1 MSGERVRRRFEVRG
15 VVQGVGFRPFVYVTA
30 AALSLS
36 GSVANDSAGV
46 VIEVEGDPDALAQF
60 AVRLREQAPPLAV
73 VESVRTSDLPVVGG
87 TGFSIAE
94 SRSRGGVRT
103 LVSADVATCADCR
116 RELADPADRRYR
128 HPFISCT
135 NCGPRFTIITG
146 VPYDRPATTMAGF
159 PMCPACEREYRDPGD
174 RRFHA
179 QPIACH
185 DCGPRLSLIRPGRD
199 ALAGEQAL
207 AEARTLLAA
216 GRILAVKGLGGYH
229 PACDARSPAA
239 VARLRRRKRRSS
251 KPFAVMARDLEIVA
265 DLVELPAVA
274 VELLAGP
281 RGPIVLL
288 PRRRPASLNRPS
300 DDGPVASEV
309 APGIADLGV
318 M

>member
-207 AEARTLLAA
+207 AEARTPGGGPDPRGQGARRVPPGLRRRQSGRGGAVAPAKTAQPQA
-216 GRILAVKGLGGYH
+216 GRGDGARPGDRGRPGRTAGRGGRAVGRS
-229 PACDARSPAA
+229 ARADRAAASPAA
-239 VARLRRRKRRSS
+239 RVPQSAL
-251 KPFAVMARDLEIVA
+251 
-265 DLVELPAVA
+265 
-274 VELLAGP
+274 
-281 RGPIVLL
+281 
-288 PRRRPASLNRPS
+288 
-300 DDGPVASEV
+300 
-309 APGIADLGV
+309 
-318 M
+318 